1 MTRTVRRPARLAT
14 ALAALALVAAGC
26 AGDEEEASP
35 AGGSASDAGAS
46 SSASSDAGGAS
57 DAGGGAAEE
66 SPTEESSTAE
76 SSTASAEAYAV
87 TPVPEGFEAPAP
99 CTGEGAYSAR
109 VDEDPAEPE
118 LPERS
123 GETLTITVTGIDGDH
138 AELEAAIG
146 GGDPRPIEPATLGE
160 TVTIDLWTISITS
173 VCTDTEQVE
182 FDLID

>member
-1 MTRTVRRPARLAT
+1 MTLHMIKLVVGCDTMVEDGGMISYSINYTDLGQRAGEMAVKILTEGADPATIL
-14 ALAALALVAAGC
+14 G
-26 AGDEEEASP
+26 
-35 AGGSASDAGAS
+35 
-46 SSASSDAGGAS
+46 
-57 DAGGGAAEE
+57 
-66 SPTEESSTAE
+66 
-76 SSTASAEAYAV
+76 AV

-182 FDLID
+182 FDLIN